1 MSVKQINGALSQ
13 LRSAAQKAAPEEI
26 KKVAATIVENQK
38 GIRLANAKVATVVA
52 EHEKNIATANEK
64 AAAIVAE
71 FEADW
76 GTWDS
81 KPEAV

>member
-1 MSVKQINGALSQ
+1 MSNKQINGAISQ
-13 LRSAAQKAAPEEI
+13 LRAAAQKAASEEI

-52 EHEKNIATANEK
+52 EHEKNITTAQEK
-64 AAAIVAE
+64 AAAIISE

-76 GTWDS
+76 GTWDT